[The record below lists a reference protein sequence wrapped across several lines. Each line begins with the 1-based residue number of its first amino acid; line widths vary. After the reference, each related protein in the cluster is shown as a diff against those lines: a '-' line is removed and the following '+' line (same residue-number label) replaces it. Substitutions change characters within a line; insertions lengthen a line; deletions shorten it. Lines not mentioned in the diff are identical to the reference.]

1 MRVRRKWGM
10 VGISAGWLAA
20 FSACDTREVVEERFR
35 DVTSHEAYTRSL
47 RQAGLGEN
55 AVAQRWSQAATEALQ
70 RPLLVTSPFMED
82 GVVSPTDPR
91 ALGFRV
97 EARRGQRLVVEVDF
111 EGLDDGRVF
120 VDLFRQAT
128 DTLATPFHE
137 ASNHESESVVD
148 YPVPRTGTFLV
159 RVQPELLYGGTYSV
173 AIRLAPSLAFP
184 VEGRGTSAIL
194 SRFGAS
200 REGGRRSHKGVD
212 IFAPRGTPAL
222 AAATGRVTRV
232 DTTRLGGNV
241 VWLRE
246 DRSRHSLY
254 YAHLDK
260 PLVTEGQRVEPGD
273 TVGLVGNTGNARTT
287 PPHLH
292 FGIYRRREGAL
303 DPFSFIQPLETALT
317 VHSAPDS
324 LFGRWVR
331 STTATTV
338 RTGTRSDDPA
348 LAVLQV
354 GTAAQVL
361 GRSGRWLRVRLP
373 DQSEGY
379 ALAAQVTSAVG
390 SIGAIRKAQ
399 STPRLAPRPSA
410 PQMLGDA
417 EWPAGEVVARF
428 AGYGMLLA
436 NDGQVGWIELED
448 S

>member
-1 MRVRRKWGM
+1 MGVRRKWGM
-10 VGISAGWLAA
+10 AGICAGWLVA

-35 DVTSHEAYTRSL
+35 DVTSHEAYARSL
-47 RQAGLGEN
+47 RQAGLAEN
-55 AVAQRWSQAATEALQ
+55 AVAQRWTQAATEALQ
-70 RPLLVTSPFMED
+70 RPVFVTSPFTED

-97 EARRGQRLVVEVDF
+97 EARRGQRLVVEVEF
-111 EGLDDGRVF
+111 QGLDEGRVF
-120 VDLFRQAT
+120 VDLFRRAT

-137 ASNHESESVVD
+137 ASNLESESGVD
-148 YPVPRTGTFLV
+148 YPIPRTGTFLV
-159 RVQPELLYGGTYSV
+159 RVQPELLHGGAYSV
-173 AIRLAPSLAFP
+173 AIRLLPSLAFP

-260 PLVTEGQRVEPGD
+260 PLVSEGQRVEPGD

-292 FGIYRRREGAL
+292 FGIYKRREGAL
-303 DPFSFIQPLETALT
+303 DPFSFIQPVEA
-317 VHSAPDS
+317 VFAQHSAPDS

-331 STTATTV
+331 STAAAAV
-338 RTGTRSDDPA
+338 RTGPRSEDPA
-348 LAVLQV
+348 VAMLRV

-361 GRSGRWLRVRLP
+361 GRSGEWLRVRLP
-373 DQSEGY
+373 DRNEGY

-390 SIGAIRKAQ
+390 SIGAIRKTEA
-399 STPRLAPRPSA
+399 TPRLAPRPSA
-410 PQMLGDA
+410 PRMLGDA

-436 NDGQVGWIELED
+436 NDGQVGWVELED